1 MRVQFGKFEKTRQS
15 TSSPGIVTD
24 IYRCQIVDIQKRAFI
39 VLKHLRSRPVKFEV
53 GDQYLAD
60 KVKLVINK
68 LGELVLISTS
78 VSVLRVETDEPCSV
92 ESMELSQKQ
101 HTHRQQ
107 QEKAELERAYF

>member
-1 MRVQFGKFEKTRQS
+1 MTLRVQFGKFEKSR
-15 TSSPGIVTD
+15 SSASNPGIVTD
-24 IYRCQIVDIQKRAFI
+24 IYRCQVVDISKRAFI
-39 VLKHLRSRPVKFEV
+39 VLKHLRSRPVKFEF

-60 KVKLVINK
+60 KVKLVLNR

-78 VSVLRVETDEPCSV
+78 VTVLRVETDEPCSV

-107 QEKAELERAYF
+107 